1 MAKKKKRNHK
11 NMQIART
18 RTSPTISACL
28 IVKNEE
34 SSLPRC
40 LESIKQVVDEII
52 IVDTGSTDGTVHIAR
67 QYTDK
72 VYFHPWNDSFSE
84 ARNHYF
90 EYATGDWIFQIDADE
105 ELVAEDIPNV
115 TRAVQ
120 DKSIDAVMIQIVN
133 TSRKDNSKGVFN
145 VERIFRNNGVIHYEG
160 RVHNQLVGIT
170 SAKFYPIKFIHYGY
184 DPFVADDR
192 KKFERTV
199 SLLKKD
205 LEENQDNPFTHHYLS
220 CSYLSRK
227 MDNETIEHG
236 LKAISLAEI
245 QNNHSVMFLW
255 THYNVS
261 LAYYRLNDLDMAEN
275 IANKALAMYP
285 DHIDSHCMMI
295 FICFDQKRWKDLI
308 CHADRYLKLLDILC
322 ADPAHFGTLSNC
334 SINEAWNIHVLMGI
348 ASYEIGDSKFVD
360 FIEKAV
366 KAAPE
371 PFLAARAAGIYFS
384 NAGVAEYAKSYLE
397 FADKLHPG
405 DETVKKCLKGL
416 AKKKATISC
425 VMIVKNEEVF
435 LEKCLLSVKDWVDE
449 IIIVDTGSTDR
460 TVEVAK
466 RYTDKMYFHPWE
478 DSFSKA
484 RNQALTYAACDWI
497 FQIDADEELV
507 QEDTRILLDAV
518 QNEDLDAIMVQIVST
533 LRDGKSESIH
543 SVERIFRNNRLIHYE
558 GRVHERVVGIK
569 NAKVYPIRLTHYGY
583 DLGQTQSRKK
593 FDRTESLLKMDLEDD
608 PDNSLTHHYLS
619 CSYLSE
625 GMFREALE
633 TSLKAIKL
641 AEDKIDSNMIYL
653 WSHYNAA
660 ISYYRLKELNKAE
673 EISKSALKKYPN
685 HIDSHY
691 VLSLVYFDQ
700 KQWFRVIDHGNE
712 YVRLIKMLK
721 TSPEHF
727 DNLVTCAVNEEWNVQ
742 VLIGIA
748 CFELNNQFE
757 KSEEAF
763 KQAISCAPEA
773 FVALRAIGIFFYNKK
788 YLDRALEYLDRA
800 HEEDPDDTTVT
811 SLIVQIEKEGVTE
824 VREPTITC
832 CMIVKNEEAFLDQC
846 LKSVRDY
853 VDEIVIVDTGSTDGT
868 VEIAGQYT
876 EKVYFHPW
884 EGSFSKARNQALAYA
899 TCDWIFQIDGDE
911 ELVQGSGEKLRE
923 AVHDAGP
930 ADAFHVNIIST
941 YSNGAKRARHN
952 FERLFRNNGVIHYEG
967 IVHNRVEG
975 ASKIKESKIELMHYG
990 YDVDEKKA
998 QEKFL
1003 RTSDLLKKQIAENPG
1018 DPMPHH
1024 YLGASYLSRGMNED
1038 AARESVIA
1046 IELAERKNDD
1056 HPMYLWARHDAAI
1069 AFFRM
1074 GDLDKAVEYS
1084 LDALRKYPEHLD
1096 SYYTLTM
1103 VAGERGQWR
1112 DVISHGARFLEL
1124 RDIFEKNPERAGV
1137 VVNTTMNEAPSVHLL
1152 IGHAWHALGEISKMQ
1167 EEYQLAADL
1176 AEDKW
1181 QAWWNAGCFHLD
1193 RTGDLDR
1200 AKQYL
1205 EVALEEAPEEQDIW
1219 YMLAK
1224 LNKESK
1230 LLQEEKKCLENLF
1243 ELGNRDTMILNR
1255 LASLRIESNDED
1267 KALEVLNEVLQL
1279 EPTNYSA
1286 LCNLGRVYK
1295 HQNLMDRAVET
1306 YTKALKIDSHG
1317 IDPLIC
1323 LGEISLQL
1331 DRFDE
1336 ARIFFESVLSLQPGL
1351 VKALLY
1357 LCEIDLKQNRIL
1369 DFVGRCD
1376 LLLKE
1381 LELNRD
1387 KTINDIE
1394 DIVAILLEIAFTT
1407 RNSPEIV
1414 AQVLKLLSLLP
1425 VDFASFLG
1433 TRTGALLENKDA
1445 EETEFFLKE
1454 LQKLSEAPLEIAT

>member
-1 MAKKKKRNHK
+1 MAKKKKKNHK
-11 NMQIART
+11 DIKIDRPE
-18 RTSPTISACL
+18 TSPTISVCL
-28 IVKNEE
+28 IAKNEE
-34 SSLPRC
+34 KFLDQC
-40 LESIKQVVDEII
+40 LRSVKSIADEII
-52 IVDTGSTDGTVHIAR
+52 FVDTGSTDRTLEIAGK
-67 QYTDK
+67 YTDK
-72 VYFHPWNDSFSE
+72 IYFHPWNDSFSE
-84 ARNHYF
+84 ARNHYLK
-90 EYATGDWIFQIDADE
+90 YAKGDWIFQIDADE
-105 ELVAEDIPNV
+105 ELVREDIPNV
-115 TRAVQ
+115 IKAVQ
-120 DKSIDAVMIQIVN
+120 DKNIDAVMIQIVN

-184 DPFVADDR
+184 DPFVANDR

-205 LEENQDNPFTHHYLS
+205 LEENPDNPFTHHYLS

-245 QNNHSVMFLW
+245 QDNHSVMFLW
-255 THYNVS
+255 THYNIS
-261 LAYYRLNDLDMAEN
+261 LSYYRLNDLNMAEN

-295 FICFDQKRWKDLI
+295 FICFNQKRWKDLI
-308 CHADRYLKLLDILC
+308 YHADRYLKLLDILY
-322 ADPAHFGTLSNC
+322 ADPAHFGTLSSC
-334 SINEAWNIHVLMGI
+334 SLNEAWNIHVLMGI
-348 ASYEIGDSKFVD
+348 ASYEIGDPKFAD

-384 NAGVAEYAKSYLE
+384 NAGVTEYAKSYLE
-397 FADKLHPG
+397 LADKLHPG
-405 DETVKKCLKGL
+405 NETVKKCLEGL

-460 TVEVAK
+460 TVEIAK
-466 RYTDKMYFHPWE
+466 RYTDKMYFHPWK

-484 RNQALTYAACDWI
+484 RNQALAYATCDWI

-507 QEDTRILLDAV
+507 QEDTHILLDAV
-518 QNEDLDAIMVQIVST
+518 QNEEIEAILVQIVST
-533 LRDGKSESIH
+533 LREGKSESIH

-593 FDRTESLLKMDLEDD
+593 FDRTVPLLKMDLEDD
-608 PDNSLTHHYLS
+608 PENPKTYHYLG

-625 GMFREALE
+625 RKYQQ
-633 TSLKAIKL
+633 SLDMSLTAIRL
-641 AEDKIDSNMIYL
+641 AEVKKDPNMIYL

-660 ISYYRLKELNKAE
+660 ISYYQLKELDKAE
-673 EISKSALKKYPN
+673 EIGKSALKKYPD

-700 KQWFRVIDHGNE
+700 KKWSQLIDHGNE
-712 YVRLIKMLK
+712 YVRLIKLIK

-748 CFELNNQFE
+748 YFELDQVAKSNDAFE
-757 KSEEAF
+757 MAF
-763 KQAISCAPEA
+763 SCAPEP
-773 FVALRAIGIFFYNKK
+773 FIALRAAGIYFYNKK
-788 YLDRALEYLDRA
+788 YLNKSLEYLQRTH
-800 HEEDPDDTTVT
+800 HENPDDPTVN
-811 SLIVQIEKEGVTE
+811 SLIAQIEKAGVTE
-824 VREPTITC
+824 AREPTISC

-846 LKSVRDY
+846 VKSVRDY
-853 VDEIVIVDTGSTDGT
+853 VDEIIIVDTGSTDRT
-868 VEIAGQYT
+868 VEIARQYT
-876 EKVYFHPW
+876 DKVYLHPW
-884 EGSFSKARNQALAYA
+884 EGSFSKARNQALGYA

-911 ELVQGSGEKLRE
+911 ELVCGSGEKIRE
-923 AVHDAGP
+923 AVRDAGP

-998 QEKFL
+998 HEKFL

-1024 YLGASYLSRGMNED
+1024 YLGTSYLSRGMNED
-1038 AARESVIA
+1038 AARESVKA

-1056 HPMYLWARHDAAI
+1056 HPLYLWARHNAAI

-1074 GDLDKAVEYS
+1074 GDLDKAKQYS

-1112 DVISHGARFLEL
+1112 DVLSHGARFLEL
-1124 RDIFEKNPERAGV
+1124 RDIFEKNPERAGLV
-1137 VVNTTMNEAPSVHLL
+1137 INTTMNEVPSVHLL

-1167 EEYQLAADL
+1167 KEYQLAADL
-1176 AEDKW
+1176 AADLTKDKW
-1181 QAWWNAGCFHLD
+1181 QAWWNAGCFHMDRSQDLGRARSYLNIALD
-1193 RTGDLDR
+1193 
-1200 AKQYL
+1200 
-1205 EVALEEAPEEQDIW
+1205 ESPEEQDIW

-1230 LLQEEKKCLENLF
+1230 LFQEEKKCLEKLF
-1243 ELGNRDTMILNR
+1243 ELGNRGTMILNR
-1255 LASLRIESNDED
+1255 LALLRIESGEEA
-1267 KALEVLNEVLQL
+1267 KALEVLNEVLRI
-1279 EPTNYSA
+1279 EPTNYPA

-1295 HQNLMDRAVET
+1295 HQNLMDQAIEAF
-1306 YTKALKIDSHG
+1306 TKALKIDSHG
-1317 IDPLIC
+1317 IDPLMG

-1336 ARIFFESVLSLQPGL
+1336 ARTFFESVLSLQPGL

-1357 LCEIDLKQNRIL
+1357 LCEIELRQDRTVEFIHW
-1369 DFVGRCD
+1369 CD

-1381 LELNRD
+1381 LQLNRNR
-1387 KTINDIE
+1387 TLHTIE
-1394 DIVAILLEIAFTT
+1394 DLSVILHEINMALSHDSALST
-1407 RNSPEIV
+1407 
-1414 AQVLKLLSLLP
+1414 QVSDILSLLP
-1425 VDFASFLG
+1425 GS
-1433 TRTGALLENKDA
+1433 RH
-1445 EETEFFLKE
+1445 
-1454 LQKLSEAPLEIAT
+1454 